1 MLNFRKVLRVITA
14 FTMTVCFL
22 LTAVSV
28 CTAESTA
35 NAIRWVLAHN
45 PDETV
50 LLMNEDGSGLYFET
64 QVRWSDNGSA
74 LLLESDD
81 GQAFELKYE
90 ANEEY
95 IIVYLPSMF
104 SRISEIGEDG
114 SIIGTWKA
122 SGTSQ
127 SSFVFTEDGK
137 FLEDAT
143 FTGSYGF
150 DPQSGTVLLSYIGGF
165 EDTMIYVSFYEGNLI
180 VEYPWKLI
188 LAK

>member
-35 NAIRWVLAHN
+35 NAIRWVFAHN

-90 ANEEY
+90 VNGEY
-95 IIVYLPSMF
+95 ITVYLPSMF

-114 SIIGTWKA
+114 SIVGTWKA
-122 SGTSQ
+122 GGTSQ